1 MQIWVLMNTNLNM
14 KMEEVIEKMNDVTI
28 HTGEIAYKK
37 VFLFAAM
44 MLSYVIAYFT
54 HFTDLMISI
63 IKPLFDNWKYIDGI
77 IVLSTHI
84 IVWVTALV
92 VFFRTLRNKSF
103 KKAVKETLKR

>member
-1 MQIWVLMNTNLNM
+1 M
-14 KMEEVIEKMNDVTI
+14 KMEEVLEKMNDVTI
-28 HTGEIAYKK
+28 HTVDIAYKK
-37 VFLFAAM
+37 VFLFAVM

-54 HFTDLMISI
+54 NFTDSMISI
-63 IKPLFDNWKYIDGI
+63 IKPLFDNWKYIDSI

-103 KKAVKETLKR
+103 KKAVKETLKDKC

>member
-1 MQIWVLMNTNLNM
+1 
-14 KMEEVIEKMNDVTI
+14 
-28 HTGEIAYKK
+28 
-37 VFLFAAM
+37 M

-63 IKPLFDNWKYIDGI
+63 IKPLVDNWKYIDGI
-77 IVLSTHI
+77 IELSTHI